1 MLARSA
7 FALDAEHLKNLSAA
21 CEGTDIAFA
30 A

>member
-7 FALDAEHLKNLSAA
+7 FALDAETEELRQV